1 MEQLIIK
8 FGSIAG
14 AILAVVGVA
23 VWISKVIRIEL
34 KPVKDMKDTTKALIQ
49 YSITRAY
56 EDYKQQGYIS
66 TIAKLCLG
74 DLYKQYKLAGGNHFI
89 DTLMKEID
97 ALPMASETIQTLE
110 GDKHDN

>member
-1 MEQLIIK
+1 MEELILK
-8 FGSIAG
+8 FGGVAG
-14 AILAVVGVA
+14 AILALVGVA

-56 EDYKQQGYIS
+56 EDYRHQGYIS
-66 TIAKLCLG
+66 TIAKRCLQ
-74 DLYKQYKLAGGNHFI
+74 DLYKQYKEAGGNHFI

-97 ALPMASETIQTLE
+97 SLPMASETIQSL
-110 GDKHDN
+110 GRDKA